1 MHSWVGVSDF
11 QIIESLTARFR
22 FVKDS
27 LAGQPGFGMLQRGV
41 IINPTSRRQ
50 NMSAG
55 LQIGLAL
62 GSGGARGL
70 AHAGVLE
77 ALEEE
82 GIRPQLVAGTSM
94 GAIVGGLYA
103 QDPDP
108 ARVWSRLEAYVDN
121 DDFASYWAPFVPRD
135 ESEARDPQSRL
146 AGVFD
151 YMQRKMIAVK
161 TVTQAAM
168 QDESKLR
175 EPLLELFGP
184 VNFAD
189 LRIPF
194 AAVAL
199 DLISGRKVVYNEG
212 SLVHGIYASS
222 AIPSVFPPIR
232 EDGMMIC
239 DGGGPFRVPVDVCQD
254 LGAQFTIA
262 VDIPAFEETHFTTGL
277 DMILRSNTIARQR
290 LNKMICAQADFVI
303 RPNVT
308 EFHWADFAAGE
319 ACRARGYKA
328 AKEAMPELK
337 KLLRWRKS
345 LPYKAKM
352 MAGKVLRM
360 S

>member
-1 MHSWVGVSDF
+1 
-11 QIIESLTARFR
+11 
-22 FVKDS
+22 
-27 LAGQPGFGMLQRGV
+27 
-41 IINPTSRRQ
+41 
-50 NMSAG
+50 MSGG

-82 GIRPQLVAGTSM
+82 GIRPALVAGTSM

-108 ARVWSRLEAYVDN
+108 SRVWSRLEAYVNN

-135 ESEARDPQSRL
+135 ENEAHDPQSRL

-161 TVTQAAM
+161 TVTQASM

-175 EPLLELFGP
+175 GPLQELFGP

-199 DLISGRKVVYNEG
+199 DLISGSKVVYTDG
-212 SLVHGIYASS
+212 PLVQGVYASS
-222 AIPSVFPPIR
+222 AIPSVFPPIQA
-232 EDGMMIC
+232 DGMMIC
-239 DGGGPFRVPVDVCQD
+239 DGGGPFRVPVDACQD
-254 LGAQFTIA
+254 LGAQLIVA
-262 VDIPAFEETHFTTGL
+262 VDIPAFEETKFTTGL

-290 LNKMICAQADFVI
+290 LNRLVCARADFVI
-303 RPNVT
+303 RPEVT
-308 EFHWADFAAGE
+308 EFHWADFGAGE
-319 ACRARGYKA
+319 ACRARGYTA
-328 AKEAMPELK
+328 AREAIPALR
-337 KLLRWRKS
+337 KLLRWRQS
-345 LPYKAKM
+345 PGYRMKM
-352 MAGKVLRM
+352 VARKILRM
-360 S
+360 G